1 MFGAKS
7 EEAVWGVKT
16 DEVNNKVTEMMNL
29 MTQNILI
36 MELPS
41 VAIQQLAQQ
50 NPNAYRGYWINW

>member
-7 EEAVWGVKT
+7 EEAIWGVKT

-29 MTQNILI
+29 LTQNILI

-50 NPNAYRGYWINW
+50 NPNAYWGCWING

>member
-50 NPNAYRGYWINW
+50 NPNAYWGYWINW

>member
-29 MTQNILI
+29 MTQNI
-36 MELPS
+36 
-41 VAIQQLAQQ
+41 
-50 NPNAYRGYWINW
+50 